1 MYSFIEPTQS
11 NQSLGDD
18 GILFVRNEGIFDT
31 MVKTSLLVA
40 SMIIVAALIPIQ
52 SSFSSPR
59 DLDLIIYP
67 DGSTHISTEID
78 VDPLSY

>member
-1 MYSFIEPTQS
+1 MYSLIEPTQS

-40 SMIIVAALIPIQ
+40 SMIIVAALTPNPI
-52 SSFSSPR
+52 F
-59 DLDLIIYP
+59 I
-67 DGSTHISTEID
+67 
-78 VDPLSY
+78 

>member
-31 MVKTSLLVA
+31 MVKTSLLIA

-59 DLDLIIYP
+59 DLRSEEHTSELQ
-67 DGSTHISTEID
+67 SQ
-78 VDPLSY
+78 

>member
-31 MVKTSLLVA
+31 MVKTSLLLA
-40 SMIIVAALIPIQ
+40 SMIIAAALIPIQ

-67 DGSTHISTEID
+67 DGSTHISAEID
-78 VDPLSY
+78 IDPFRY